1 MPISD
6 NERKRVE
13 AVVDAV
19 YEQACQ
25 ARREALRDPR
35 AWAEQIGRTLHL
47 MLQIQ
52 ITMLVL
58 ACVVG
63 VVMGQASLVLP
74 VGLTAAAVAAIFTP
88 WPNVFRDRFNSV
100 LDQAINL

>member
-63 VVMGQASLVLP
+63 VVMGRASLVLP
-74 VGLTAAAVAAIFTP
+74 VGLAASAVAAVFAP
-88 WPNVFRDRFNSV
+88 WPNVFRDCFNSV
-100 LDQAINL
+100 LDQAID

>member
-25 ARREALRDPR
+25 TRREALRDPR
-35 AWAEQIGRTLHL
+35 AWAEQIWR
-47 MLQIQ
+47 MLLLIFQIQ

-58 ACVVG
+58 AFLVG
-63 VVMGQASLVLP
+63 VVVGQASLVLP
-74 VGLTAAAVAAIFTP
+74 VGFIAAALAAVFAP
-88 WPNVFRDRFNSV
+88 WPNVFCDRFNSV
-100 LDQAINL
+100 LDQAID